1 MSPLSL
7 WKEVRV
13 FSDPMPRKRTWDE
26 LTAAA
31 STVTDPE
38 ELATILEEMLAA
50 LEEREQAQTLVHNPS
65 P

>member
-1 MSPLSL
+1 M
-7 WKEVRV
+7 